1 MYQDGFYD
9 TQRPLQ
15 SIKQVI
21 LQSQNSKGIEPGIQ
35 LLQLNPG
42 KIYSKAGRADCGN
55 DFQTRSGRGI
65 KKCCKIIFA
74 MILQH
79 FL

>member
-1 MYQDGFYD
+1 MTADDLETDVCCFFVIVAVHTDG
-9 TQRPLQ
+9 
-15 SIKQVI
+15 
-21 LQSQNSKGIEPGIQ
+21 
-35 LLQLNPG
+35 
-42 KIYSKAGRADCGN
+42 GN
-55 DFQTRSGRGI
+55 DFQTRSGRG

>member
-1 MYQDGFYD
+1 MIHS
-9 TQRPLQ
+9 RPLQ

-21 LQSQNSKGIEPGIQ
+21 LQSQNSKGIEPDSAAAAES
-35 LLQLNPG
+35 G

-55 DFQTRSGRGI
+55 DFQTRSGRG

>member
-1 MYQDGFYD
+1 M
-9 TQRPLQ
+9 
-15 SIKQVI
+15 
-21 LQSQNSKGIEPGIQ
+21 Q
-35 LLQLNPG
+35 LPQLNPG
-42 KIYSKAGRADCGN
+42 KYTAKQGAQIVGMI
-55 DFQTRSGRGI
+55 FQTRSGRGI